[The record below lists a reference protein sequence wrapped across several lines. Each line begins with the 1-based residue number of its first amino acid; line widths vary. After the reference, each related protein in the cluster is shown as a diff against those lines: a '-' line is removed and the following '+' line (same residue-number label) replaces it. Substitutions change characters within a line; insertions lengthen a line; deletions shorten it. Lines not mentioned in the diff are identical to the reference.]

1 MCYTAPFLLWHRV
14 GRVCRLWNSA
24 ASSPV
29 LWRKVTVGHCWIAP
43 GRNQLPKT
51 ETKIKDTFNWLA
63 QNRSVYWFSDLCS
76 VCAHVHTSA
85 ISKLCF
91 LCRFSQ
97 LRDFSLCH
105 WTKNVTYAVDV
116 SHRLCQY
123 FPFCSS
129 KFMNPLNKNIHFTFL
144 VSVILF
150 LLFFHGHF

>member
-1 MCYTAPFLLWHRV
+1 MSLIIRTYNFLFSEYNILKTASSRWTTVYYIDPFLLWHRV

-63 QNRSVYWFSDLCS
+63 QNRSVYWFSDVCRR

-85 ISKLCF
+85 ILKLCF
-91 LCRFSQ
+91 
-97 LRDFSLCH
+97 SLQILS
-105 WTKNVTYAVDV
+105 VT
-116 SHRLCQY
+116 RL
-123 FPFCSS
+123 
-129 KFMNPLNKNIHFTFL
+129 LL
-144 VSVILF
+144 VSLDKKRHLCSGCKSPALSLF
-150 LLFFHGHF
+150 PLL

>member
-1 MCYTAPFLLWHRV
+1 MCYTGPFLLWHRV

-63 QNRSVYWFSDLCS
+63 QNRFVYWFSDLCS

-91 LCRFSQ
+91 SLQILSVTRLLLVSLDKKCHLCSGCKSPT
-97 LRDFSLCH
+97 LSVFSL
-105 WTKNVTYAVDV
+105 
-116 SHRLCQY
+116 L
-123 FPFCSS
+123 
-129 KFMNPLNKNIHFTFL
+129 
-144 VSVILF
+144 
-150 LLFFHGHF
+150 